1 MKFRGLFAAWLL
13 LAGTCFGGIYED
25 GLAAKQAGQHEL
37 AARLLGKTVQGNPG
51 NAEAWLH
58 YGTVLG
64 WLQRHDEAL
73 AALRRGLA
81 IAPQDFDLQMAEA
94 RVLAWQS
101 DYASADLRLAAL
113 DTAHPDNTEV
123 LVMRGRVAGWLG
135 DRHRATVY
143 YERVLA
149 LDPHHVDALTGLG
162 DLAAESNR
170 QAQARLLYEKA
181 LAIDPSPDIQRR
193 LTGLQAT
200 SKRRLDFGLTGSTFD
215 GTERQNWWGAYASY
229 GQKVLGWDAWFR
241 FETGNRFGLQDE
253 TYEMGAAGSIVEG
266 LQATLYAGW
275 TPDADF
281 SADWYADASLRWRVY
296 QKAGPLG
303 QAWLLAEAR
312 HADYATSPVWITR
325 FGWEQQLAKTWTLN
339 ARWLHFAY
347 DSGLS
352 ADGWVALL
360 TWEPKDRW
368 QLKVGAGRAV
378 ESLTNQTLR
387 TDRAMPSWT
396 IFAGLVIPMGEHW
409 QIRLDL
415 EREDVDSRFAR
426 YGAAVGLTR
435 FF

>member
-1 MKFRGLFAAWLL
+1 MKSSGLCAAWLL

-25 GLAAKQAGQHEL
+25 GLAAKQAGQHEQ
-37 AARLLGKTVQGNPG
+37 AARLLGQAVQSNPG

-101 DYASADLRLAAL
+101 DYGNADQRLAAL
-113 DTAHPDNTEV
+113 EAEHPDNADV

-135 DRHRATVY
+135 DRSRAKNY
-143 YERVLA
+143 YERVLETN
-149 LDPHHVDALTGLG
+149 PQQVDALTGLG
-162 DLAAESNR
+162 DLVAEENR
-170 QAQARLLYEKA
+170 LGQARSLYEQA
-181 LAIDPSPDIQRR
+181 FAVDPSPDIQRR
-193 LTGLQAT
+193 LTGLQAM
-200 SKRRLDFGLTGSTFD
+200 SKRRLDIGLTGSTFD

-253 TYEMGAAGSIVEG
+253 TFEIGAAGPIVEG
-266 LQATLYAGW
+266 LQATFYAGW

-296 QKAGPLG
+296 EKAGLLNEG
-303 QAWLLAEAR
+303 WLLAETR
-312 HADYATSPVWITR
+312 HAHYATSPVWITR
-325 FGWEQQLAKTWTLN
+325 FGWEQRFAKTWTLN
-339 ARWLHFAY
+339 ARWLHFEY
-347 DSGLS
+347 DSGLA
-352 ADGWVALL
+352 ADGWIAFL

-368 QLKVGAGRAV
+368 LFKMGAGRAV

-387 TDRAMPSWT
+387 TDRAVPSWT
-396 IFAGLVIPMGEHW
+396 VFAGLLIPINEHW
-409 QIRLDL
+409 QIRLDV

-426 YGAAVGLTR
+426 YGAALGLTR